1 MSKVSQTLAK
11 FEANVDPKFDEFK
24 SKKSKMPRNNRAKIT
39 APSFIESYRDQ
50 KYGKAD
56 VNMLMAILETRRP
69 HGTKSER
76 KFSVKFL
83 DCINGMETDAI
94 GNRILTIPGDGEN
107 IAYSSHVDTVHNK
120 GGVQGIRAKH
130 DIVTLSDKSDSNCL
144 GADDGAG
151 VWLMLELIRAK
162 KPGLYLFHRGEECGG
177 VGSIHIATKTPQILD
192 NIDAVIALDR
202 FGYDSVITHQGDIT
216 ASRDFAESLA
226 AALPAIDCLRADDT
240 GLFTDSANYEGIVKE
255 CTNLSVGYFGHHSAG
270 ENQDIAYLC
279 AMRESLINMDSST
292 LVFSRY
298 PGESE
303 YDTAPFQHDRGEQF
317 TSLDSWSDSYAQWES
332 MVQDESSDFI
342 RAIRDH
348 PAIAADIMAEYGI
361 GADELLQRIYDDS
374 GEVRF

>member
-11 FEANVDPKFDEFK
+11 FETNVKEYKYEYEYK
-24 SKKSKMPRNNRAKIT
+24 SKKSKMPRNNRAKIL

-83 DCINGMETDAI
+83 DCINGMETDSI
-94 GNRILTIPGDGEN
+94 GNRILTIPGDGDN
-107 IAYSSHVDTVHNK
+107 IAYSSHVDTVHTT
-120 GGVQGIRAKH
+120 GGVQGIQAKH
-130 DIVTLSDKSDSNCL
+130 DIVTLSDKSRSNCL

-177 VGSIHIATKTPQILD
+177 VGSMYIATKTPQILD

-216 ASRDFAESLA
+216 ASREFAESLA

-292 LVFSRY
+292 LIFSRY

-303 YDTAPFQHDRGEQF
+303 YDSISIDYDRGEA
-317 TSLDSWSDSYAQWES
+317 SMDSWSNSYKQWES
-332 MVQDESSDFI
+332 MVQNDSSDFI

-348 PAIAADIMAEYGI
+348 PAIAADIMSEYGI
-361 GADELLQRIYDDS
+361 GEDELLQRIYDES